1 MKIILLRH
9 AKVEYRNSPIYANQ
23 MGKWIEQ
30 YNSASINTQ
39 APESL
44 PSADIY
50 ITSQMKRSI
59 DSLALLGRKVKLKN
73 ALFNEAMLPYPNRK
87 LFKLSTTIWALVFR
101 IAWLFGYS
109 KNAVSFKDSKL
120 EAKAGAKILADLAK
134 DADVML
140 VGHGVKN
147 RLIAKELQK
156 LGFKELKNSGSKNWG
171 FIILEA

>member
-9 AKVEYRNSPIYANQ
+9 AKVEYKNSAIYANQ
-23 MGKWIEQ
+23 MGEWIEQ
-30 YNSASINTQ
+30 YNRASIDTQ
-39 APESL
+39 APENL
-44 PSADIY
+44 PNVDIY

-59 DSLALLGRKVKLKN
+59 DSLALLGKNSKLKN

-87 LFKLSTTIWALVFR
+87 LFKLPPAIWAVIFR

-109 KNAVSFKDSKL
+109 KNAISFKDSKL
-120 EAKAGAKILADLAK
+120 EAKEGAKILVDLAK

>member
-9 AKVEYRNSPIYANQ
+9 AKVEYKNSPIYANQ
-23 MGKWIEQ
+23 MGEWIEQ

-39 APESL
+39 APENL
-44 PSADIY
+44 PNADIY

-59 DSLALLGRKVKLKN
+59 DSLALLGKKAKLKSSV
-73 ALFNEAMLPYPNRK
+73 FNEAMLPYPNRK
-87 LFKLSTTIWALVFR
+87 LFKLPPTIWTIIFR

-109 KNAVSFKDSKL
+109 NNAISFKDSKL
-120 EAKAGAKILADLAK
+120 EAKEGAKILADLAK